1 MFEWLIQ
8 NLGSILILTVVLAIV
23 TVIVILRI
31 RAKKKGETGCGC
43 GCSSCPGRFTCHSNK
58 QEENKKKKVWRA
70 DLLARP
76 FNLFQN
82 FSICIDKG
90 KLGVVLLL

>member
-43 GCSSCPGRFTCHSNK
+43 GCSNCAGRFVCHSSK
-58 QEENKKKKVWRA
+58 KEDIQEE
-70 DLLARP
+70 
-76 FNLFQN
+76 
-82 FSICIDKG
+82 
-90 KLGVVLLL
+90 